1 MVNIAQLE
9 KESAATID
17 LADKEMPHIGDKVRV
32 HVSISEGKGNRIQK
46 YEGLV
51 IASHKGGIRTTFTVR
66 KESLGVGV
74 ERIFPLYSPLVKKI
88 ELISRHKVRRAK
100 LYYMRELRGKK
111 ARLKEIRSTKKK

>member
-1 MVNIAQLE
+1 MVNIAELE
-9 KESAATID
+9 KEFASSMDTAEKT
-17 LADKEMPHIGDKVRV
+17 MPNIGDKVCV

-51 IASHKGGIRTTFTVR
+51 IARNNGGIRSTFTVR

-74 ERIFPLYSPLVKKI
+74 ERIFPFFSPLVKKI
-88 ELISRHKVRRAK
+88 ELLSRHKVRRAK

-111 ARLKEIRSTKKK
+111 ARLKEIRSSKRK